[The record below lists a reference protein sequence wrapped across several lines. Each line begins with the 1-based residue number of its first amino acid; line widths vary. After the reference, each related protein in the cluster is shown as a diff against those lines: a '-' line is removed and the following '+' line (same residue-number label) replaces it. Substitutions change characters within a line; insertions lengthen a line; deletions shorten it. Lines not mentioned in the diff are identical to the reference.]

1 MSDIQMLQEKLQML
15 QNTKTRTVVDEI
27 QPVGPHQDGLAEL
40 VEWAFGLLH
49 RQFFVVLFVA
59 ALGLAAGIIYLSVTP
74 PIYTAQTS
82 VYIDL
87 HKNPIDQQAGIFGN
101 DPIEI
106 ESQIQLIKSKTIAL
120 SVIKKLELM
129 NDPEFGSVE
138 RPPSGLSSILFG
150 V

>member
-87 HKNPIDQQAGIFGN
+87 HKIP
-101 DPIEI
+101 
-106 ESQIQLIKSKTIAL
+106 
-120 SVIKKLELM
+120 
-129 NDPEFGSVE
+129 
-138 RPPSGLSSILFG
+138 
-150 V
+150 